1 MRGDEHRHPE
11 GPFQVALDLGD
22 GFALNQ
28 PLSAFA
34 LAVLEMLD
42 PEAPGYALDVVSV
55 IEATLDDPRPVLM
68 AQRFEA
74 RGEAVGAM
82 KADGME
88 YEDRMDAL
96 DDVTWPRPL
105 AEELE
110 AALRVYRQTH
120 PWVDP
125 RGLSPKSVVREMYE
139 RAMTFGEFVAH
150 HKLFRAEGVV
160 LRYLTDAYR
169 ALRSTV
175 PTSARTEELDDIV
188 EWLGEVVRH
197 TDSSLLDEW
206 EALANPSDEPLT
218 EVRTPS
224 ENRALSANPR
234 ALRVMVRQSMFR
246 RVELM
251 SLGRFAALAAL
262 DGGLS
267 QDEWAAA
274 AAAYRAEYDD
284 LGTGP
289 QARGPA
295 YFRVVEEADHWVVT
309 QILEDPDGDRDW
321 RITAELD
328 LAATDEA
335 GELVLVTTGFGPT

>member
-1 MRGDEHRHPE
+1 
-11 GPFQVALDLGD
+11 
-22 GFALNQ
+22 
-28 PLSAFA
+28 
-34 LAVLEMLD
+34 
-42 PEAPGYALDVVSV
+42 
-55 IEATLDDPRPVLM
+55 M

-82 KADGME
+82 KADGLD
-88 YEDRMDAL
+88 YEERMDAL
-96 DDVTWPRPL
+96 DDVSWPRPL

-110 AALRVYRQTH
+110 GALRVYRQRH

-125 RGLSPKSVVREMYE
+125 RDLSPKSVVREMYE

-175 PTSARTEELDDIV
+175 PTSARTEELDDLV

-206 EALANPSDEPLT
+206 EALANPTDEPLT

-224 ENRALSANPR
+224 EGRALTANPR

-246 RVELM
+246 RVELL
-251 SLGRFAALAAL
+251 SLRRYSALAAL
-262 DGGLS
+262 DGGLTEEQWS
-267 QDEWAAA
+267 AADA
-274 AAAYRAEYDD
+274 GYRAEYDD

-295 YFRVVEEADHWVVT
+295 LFRVAEEADRWLVT
-309 QILEDPDGDRDW
+309 QILDDPEGDRDW

-328 LAATDEA
+328 LAATDAA
-335 GELVLVTTGFGPT
+335 GEIVLLTTGLGPT

>member
-1 MRGDEHRHPE
+1 
-11 GPFQVALDLGD
+11 
-22 GFALNQ
+22 
-28 PLSAFA
+28 
-34 LAVLEMLD
+34 
-42 PEAPGYALDVVSV
+42 
-55 IEATLDDPRPVLM
+55 VLM

-82 KADGME
+82 KADGLD
-88 YEDRMDAL
+88 YEERMDAL
-96 DDVTWPRPL
+96 DDVSWPRPL

-110 AALRVYRQTH
+110 GALRVYRQRH

-125 RGLSPKSVVREMYE
+125 RDLSPKSVVREMYE

-175 PTSARTEELDDIV
+175 PTSARTEELDDLV

-206 EALANPSDEPLT
+206 EALANPTDEAMT

-224 ENRALSANPR
+224 EGRALTANPR

-246 RVELM
+246 RIELL
-251 SLGRFAALAAL
+251 SLRRYAALASL
-262 DGGLS
+262 DGGLTEEQWS
-267 QDEWAAA
+267 AADA
-274 AAAYRAEYDD
+274 GYRAEYDD

-295 YFRVVEEADHWVVT
+295 LFRVAEEVDRWVVT
-309 QILEDPDGDRDW
+309 QILDDPEGDRDW

-328 LAATDEA
+328 LTATDEA
-335 GELVLVTTGFGPT
+335 GELVLLTTGLGPT